1 MHQGQQRKMDAL
13 QQTRSELYIDGIG
26 WIPAD
31 ATPMRHAYQHHTQAR
46 RFAVMLGR
54 AGEDLEIG
62 DACLHKFGNDDGKLL
77 LNSTGQPLFLQ
88 PGVRRVRRELVVEHV
103 RVDTQLNPTGT
114 VAFDEDKAAAA
125 V

>member
-1 MHQGQQRKMDAL
+1 MHQGQQRMDAL
-13 QQTRSELYIDGIG
+13 QQTRPELYIDGIG

-62 DACLHKFGNDDGKLL
+62 TRACTSSATTTGSCC
-77 LNSTGQPLFLQ
+77 STAQGSRCSCSQ
-88 PGVRRVRRELVVEHV
+88 GC
-103 RVDTQLNPTGT
+103 G
-114 VAFDEDKAAAA
+114 ACGASW
-125 V
+125 